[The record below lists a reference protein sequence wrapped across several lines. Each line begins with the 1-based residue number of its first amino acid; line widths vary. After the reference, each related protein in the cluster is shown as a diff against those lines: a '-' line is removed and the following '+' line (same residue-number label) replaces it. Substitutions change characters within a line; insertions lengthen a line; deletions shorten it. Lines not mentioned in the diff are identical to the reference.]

1 MPAPAA
7 SNAPAPN
14 SSSTSSTP
22 GASTTNASTTNA
34 LASGAGLMLLAMIC
48 QELGASLA
56 VKIFPQVGALGA
68 VALRLVLSTVVLAI
82 VVRPHLRGITP
93 RAWRTAIV
101 YGLALAAMNSSF
113 YLALERLHLGVTVTI
128 EVLGPMV
135 LSIVLARRWLNV
147 LWVALAVGGVAL
159 LSQGPV
165 ALDPVG
171 VAFALVAATMW
182 ALYILSAQRAGRE
195 FPGMDGLAIA
205 MAVGSLA
212 ILPFAAVSTGATL
225 IQPNILLLGLGIAL
239 LSSTLPY
246 AMELFA
252 LKRIPASLFS
262 ILLAFA
268 PAVAALAGWAVLGQ
282 TMVWAQWAG
291 IALVIVASV
300 GAVRMTRRQG
310 LDA

>member
-1 MPAPAA
+1 
-7 SNAPAPN
+7 
-14 SSSTSSTP
+14 
-22 GASTTNASTTNA
+22 
-34 LASGAGLMLLAMIC
+34 
-48 QELGASLA
+48 
-56 VKIFPQVGALGA
+56 
-68 VALRLVLSTVVLAI
+68 
-82 VVRPHLRGITP
+82 
-93 RAWRTAIV
+93 
-101 YGLALAAMNSSF
+101 
-113 YLALERLHLGVTVTI
+113 
-128 EVLGPMV
+128 MV

-205 MAVGSLA
+205 MGVGSLA

-291 IALVIVASV
+291 TALVIGASV

>member
-1 MPAPAA
+1 
-7 SNAPAPN
+7 
-14 SSSTSSTP
+14 
-22 GASTTNASTTNA
+22 
-34 LASGAGLMLLAMIC
+34 
-48 QELGASLA
+48 
-56 VKIFPQVGALGA
+56 
-68 VALRLVLSTVVLAI
+68 
-82 VVRPHLRGITP
+82 
-93 RAWRTAIV
+93 
-101 YGLALAAMNSSF
+101 
-113 YLALERLHLGVTVTI
+113 ERLHLGVTVTI

-205 MAVGSLA
+205 MGVGSLA

-291 IALVIVASV
+291 TALVIGASV